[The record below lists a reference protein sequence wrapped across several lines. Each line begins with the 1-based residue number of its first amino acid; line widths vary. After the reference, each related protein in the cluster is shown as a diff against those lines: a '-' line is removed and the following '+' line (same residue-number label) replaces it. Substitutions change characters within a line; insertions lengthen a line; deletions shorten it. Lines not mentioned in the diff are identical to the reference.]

1 MQAALQIILES
12 GGGSGGG
19 GGGGGDGQQV
29 AGPVVAVLCGHDH
42 KGGYHFE
49 STTQVHHITLQ
60 SPLNRGADGSAFGL
74 CSVFEDRFEIR
85 GPVLSD
91 LLPLETVERRL
102 SRKQQEEAAHERRRR
117 RRRRPSKKGQ
127 GSQSDRADR
136 SSRAETAAG
145 NVGGGWLPEVEVV
158 ESGAVSSGTGG
169 LVEEE
174 EVMRFMLPR
183 AQT

>member
-1 MQAALQIILES
+1 VQAALQIILES
-12 GGGSGGG
+12 GG

-102 SRKQQEEAAHERRRR
+102 LRQQQEEVPHERRRQ
-117 RRRRPSKKGQ
+117 RRRPSKKGQ

-136 SSRAETAAG
+136 SSRAEPAAG
-145 NVGGGWLPEVEVV
+145 SMGGWLPEVEVV

>member
-1 MQAALQIILES
+1 MRRWTGVPAWSLRLS
-12 GGGSGGG
+12 LWLSLWLP
-19 GGGGGDGQQV
+19 DPV
-29 AGPVVAVLCGHDH
+29 AGGHMAFT
-42 KGGYHFE
+42 GVQCQ
-49 STTQVHHITLQ
+49 T
-60 SPLNRGADGSAFGL
+60 PADGSAFDL
-74 CSVFEDRFEIR
+74 CSVFGDRFEIR

-102 SRKQQEEAAHERRRR
+102 LRKQQEEAAHERRR

-136 SSRAETAAG
+136 SSRAEAAAG
-145 NVGGGWLPEVEVV
+145 NVGGSGWLPEVEVV

>member
-12 GGGSGGG
+12 GG

-102 SRKQQEEAAHERRRR
+102 LRKQQEEAAHERRRR

-136 SSRAETAAG
+136 SSRAETTSG
-145 NVGGGWLPEVEVV
+145 SMGGWLPEVEVV